1 MKQKFPSALAALILL
16 LLMLCGAQAQEK
28 STAKPQA
35 TPDKSSGGAGKV
47 STPTATPATTVAATP
62 NKIVITATT
71 SPMDLAHAAYL
82 AQGGD
87 KAKNLKNMVLTGNV
101 DLFAPN
107 SLQSVPGKFAIVVAG
122 ERSRIEL
129 QSPVINLRQISDGTR
144 NYSSVPQ
151 VQFPDPNKFGLRVL
165 MRYDQSGYVVSA
177 LPDDKKL
184 RAFRITDPEGNVTD
198 FSVDPETGR
207 VMSFVIPFNGLI
219 FGQENKSFKEV
230 DGVLVPYNFTQRL
243 EMRQGAAYADFKSKD
258 VKLNIELGDDM
269 FEIPEQK

>member
-1 MKQKFPSALAALILL
+1 MKQKFPSALAALLLL

-28 STAKPQA
+28 PPAAPQA
-35 TPDKSSGGAGKV
+35 TGGAGKV
-47 STPTATPATTVAATP
+47 STPTATNTVTATS

-87 KAKNLKNMVLTGNV
+87 KARNLKNMVVTGSV

-107 SLQSVPGKFAIVVAG
+107 SLQSVPGKFAMVTAG
-122 ERSRIEL
+122 ERSRIEI
-129 QSPVINLRQISDGTR
+129 QSPVITIRQISDGTR

-165 MRYDQSGYVVSA
+165 MRYNQSGYVVSA
-177 LPDDKKL
+177 LPDNKKL
-184 RAFRITDPEGNVTD
+184 RCFRITDPEGNVTD
-198 FSVDPETGR
+198 FSVDLETGR
-207 VMSFVIPFNGLI
+207 VMSFVIPYNGLV
-219 FGQENKSFKEV
+219 FGQENKSFKEI

-258 VKLNIELGDDM
+258 VKLNIELGEDM